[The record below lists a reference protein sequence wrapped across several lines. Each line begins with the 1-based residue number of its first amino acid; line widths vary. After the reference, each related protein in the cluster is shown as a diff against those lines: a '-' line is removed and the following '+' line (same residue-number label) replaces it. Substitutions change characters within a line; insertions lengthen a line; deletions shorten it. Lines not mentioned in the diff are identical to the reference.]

1 MIDARSRPTPGNESP
16 EAISEIAGRITW
28 CADRFDITVE

>member
-1 MIDARSRPTPGNESP
+1 MIDARSRPTPGTESP
-16 EAISEIAGRITW
+16 EAVSEIAGRIAW

>member
-1 MIDARSRPTPGNESP
+1 MIDRSRLPIPGTELP
-16 EAISEIAGRITW
+16 EAVSEIAGRVAW